1 MITLGFFAY
10 PALGTVLVFLALS
23 ERGAFVQLRLGRL
36 TLDLTQPQV
45 MGVLNR
51 TPDSFSDGG
60 VFLDLDM
67 ALRHAQ
73 QMVREGAAI
82 IDIGGESTRPGAQP
96 VSIAQELERVIPVIE
111 RLVGQVDVPISIDTS
126 KPEVMRAAVAAG
138 AAMINDVYALRQ
150 PGALEAAR
158 ACGVPVCLM
167 HMQGEPRTMQQH
179 PYYQDLIAEIKQFL
193 QERVRSCE
201 AAGISRERLLIDPGF
216 GFGKTLEHNL
226 ELLRRLRE
234 FAALGFPL
242 LFGLSRKSSIGS
254 LLGGAP
260 PGERLHG
267 SVAAAVIAVMNGANL
282 VRTHDVKPTVEAL
295 KIAAAVRDRGW

>member
-1 MITLGFFAY
+1 
-10 PALGTVLVFLALS
+10 
-23 ERGAFVQLRLGRL
+23 VQLRLGQH
-36 TLDLTQPQV
+36 TLDLTQPRV

-60 VFLDLDM
+60 VFVDFDT

-82 IDIGGESTRPGAQP
+82 VDIGGESTRPGAQS
-96 VSIAQELERVIPVIE
+96 VSVDQELERVIPIIE
-111 RLVGQVDVPISIDTS
+111 RLVRQIDAPISIDTS

-158 ACGVPVCLM
+158 DCGVPACLM

-179 PYYQDLIAEIKQFL
+179 PHYQDVISEVKQFL
-193 QERVRSCE
+193 QERVRTCE
-201 AAGISRERLLIDPGF
+201 AAGISCERLLIDPGF

-234 FAALGFPL
+234 FAVLELPL
-242 LFGLSRKSSIGS
+242 LVGLSRKSSIGT

-260 PGERLHG
+260 PGERLYG
-267 SVAAAVIAVMNGANL
+267 SVAAAVIAVMNGANI
-282 VRTHDVKPTVEAL
+282 VRSHDVKPTVEAL
-295 KIAAAVRDRGW
+295 KIAAAARDRGW